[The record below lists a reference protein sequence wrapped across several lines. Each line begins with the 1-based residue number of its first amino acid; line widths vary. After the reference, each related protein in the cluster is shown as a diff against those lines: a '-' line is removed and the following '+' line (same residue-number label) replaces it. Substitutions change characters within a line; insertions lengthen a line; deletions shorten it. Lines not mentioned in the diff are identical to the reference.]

1 MSGGVVKQSP
11 RDEAFTMLESFDDAF
26 PGIMNAARSDGE
38 RRRLLVKRD
47 ELRAKVLSCINLDD
61 ELMNNNYAGQAFNEL
76 AAATRKLLKKQFA
89 GGDEE
94 AQLERE
100 RLRNIFETTCNQISA
115 DHYLESERAAKRARL
130 MPVGDGGA
138 AAPGDDSVDLTTD
151 DE

>member
-26 PGIMNAARSDGE
+26 PPIMNAARSDGE
-38 RRRLLVKRD
+38 RRKLLVKRD
-47 ELRAKVLSCINLDD
+47 ELRVELLSCINIDTEFIND
-61 ELMNNNYAGQAFNEL
+61 NNVGQAFNEL

-115 DHYLESERAAKRARL
+115 DHCLESERAAKRARL